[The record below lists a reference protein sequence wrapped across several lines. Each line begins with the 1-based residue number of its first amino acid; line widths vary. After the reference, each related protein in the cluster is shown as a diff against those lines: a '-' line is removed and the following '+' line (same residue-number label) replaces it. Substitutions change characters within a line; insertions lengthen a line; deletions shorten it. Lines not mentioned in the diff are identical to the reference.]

1 MHEHEPVQAEAAVKV
16 GEERVR
22 DRRVAKVES
31 CAPRVC
37 GVNAEPERVTSD
49 ATSVDRPCDQL
60 ELVDARS
67 EADPAA
73 GRVLEHELGCASRA
87 ATRSERANRSFRNS
101 LRARFHAR
109 AEVRAYMDVDERGAI
124 CLR

>member
-1 MHEHEPVQAEAAVKV
+1 MHEQEPLQADAAVEV

-37 GVNAEPERVTSD
+37 GVNAERERVTRN
-49 ATSVDRPCDQL
+49 AAFVDSQCDQL

-67 EADPAA
+67 QAEPAA
-73 GRVLEHELGCASRA
+73 GGVLEHELRCASRA
-87 ATRSERANRSFRNS
+87 VTGSERANRSFRNS
-101 LRARFHAR
+101 LRAR
-109 AEVRAYMDVDERGAI
+109 
-124 CLR
+124 

>member
-37 GVNAEPERVTSD
+37 GVNAEPERVTRD
-49 ATSVDRPCDQL
+49 ATSVDRPSDQL

-67 EADPAA
+67 QAEPTA
-73 GRVLEHELGCASRA
+73 GGVLEHELRCASRA
-87 ATRSERANRSFRNS
+87 VTGSERSNCSFRNS
-101 LRARFHAR
+101 LRARFHTG
-109 AEVRAYMDVDERGAI
+109 AEVRADVDV
-124 CLR
+124 